1 MMNTIFGLAALSE
14 LQEVVEQAADAAAS
28 ASINSERF
36 ICIGANCYSRPDG
49 RDYVVS
55 RRELFF
61 HNLLDVVREFLDNN
75 LVNSGTVHISNLKRE
90 SLPLSLF
97 P

>member
-14 LQEVVEQAADAAAS
+14 LQEVVAQAADAAAS

-36 ICIGANCYSRPDG
+36 ISISANCYSRPDG

-61 HNLLDVVREFLDNN
+61 RNLLDVVREFLDNN